1 MAHGTK
7 CGVAFAEGVAFCTRV
22 KSTWESRVMFSWA
35 IQHIAPRCYGSRIS
49 LTSTQGKVL
58 KSYGHASEQ
67 GRHRQSEG
75 MMSCK
80 KRGCVLH

>member
-1 MAHGTK
+1 M
-7 CGVAFAEGVAFCTRV
+7 
-22 KSTWESRVMFSWA
+22 
-35 IQHIAPRCYGSRIS
+35 APRFAPGEVNRGRPRDVFVGDPTHRVAPLWQLRIG

-58 KSYGHASEQ
+58 KSYGHAS
-67 GRHRQSEG
+67 GRGRYRESEG